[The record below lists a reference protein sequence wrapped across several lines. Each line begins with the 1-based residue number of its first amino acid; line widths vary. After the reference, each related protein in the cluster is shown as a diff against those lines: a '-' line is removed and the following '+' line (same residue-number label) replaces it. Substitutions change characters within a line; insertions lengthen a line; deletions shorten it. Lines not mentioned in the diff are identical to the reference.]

1 MGEMSPPQE
10 KTALSDFTLFRIQAG
25 SGILFATFLVL
36 HLSNTILAGAGQPAY
51 DSYQRTVRWYYQFP
65 LIEIIVVIGAGTV
78 HAWAGLTRSLRRV
91 RNLFDPQAKRFVP
104 PLRMRL
110 HRWCGYIILL
120 IIPGHISATR
130 MPSLIEGLPV
140 DFSFVY
146 FSVKHWPWFFYP
158 YLLAYG
164 VGASFHLIH
173 GVLVSLGVFRVT
185 SPGWGMNEKS
195 KPFWTAVTACS
206 LLVIVGILSLGGN
219 FFAPKTDRFPELKS
233 FYEEKFQKIFMPW
246 KEEP

>member
-1 MGEMSPPQE
+1 MPPPQE
-10 KTALSDFTLFRIQAG
+10 KTGLSDFTLFRIQAG

-36 HLSNTILAGAGQPAY
+36 HLSNTILASAGQPTY
-51 DSYQRTVRWYYQFP
+51 DSYQRAVRWYYQFP
-65 LIEIIVVIGAGTV
+65 LIEIFVVIGAATV
-78 HAWAGLTRSLRRV
+78 HAWAGLTRGWRRV
-91 RNLFDPQAKRFVP
+91 RNLFDSQAKHFVP
-104 PLRMRL
+104 PLRVRL
-110 HRWCGYIILL
+110 HRWCGYIIFL

-130 MPSLIEGLPV
+130 LPSLIEGLPV

-173 GVLVSLGVFRVT
+173 GMLVSLGVFRVT

-195 KPFWTAVTACS
+195 KPFWTAFIALS
-206 LLVIVGILSLGGN
+206 LLVIVGIFSLGGN
-219 FFAPKTDRFPELKS
+219 FFAPRTDRFPELKV
-233 FYEEKFQKIFMPW
+233 FYEQKFQKIFMPW

>member
-1 MGEMSPPQE
+1 MLRD
-10 KTALSDFTLFRIQAG
+10 LSKPGLSEFTLFRIQAG

-36 HLSNTILAGAGQPAY
+36 HLSNTMLASAGQTTYDAY
-51 DSYQRTVRWYYQFP
+51 QGTLRWYYQFP
-65 LIEIIVVIGAGTV
+65 LIEILVIIGAATV
-78 HAWAGLTRSLRRV
+78 HAWAGLTRGWRRV
-91 RNLFDPQAKRFVP
+91 RNLFDPQAERFVP
-104 PLRMRL
+104 PLRVRL

-146 FSVKHWPWFFYP
+146 FSIKHWPWFFYP

-164 VGASFHLIH
+164 V
-173 GVLVSLGVFRVT
+173 SLGIFRVT
-185 SPGWGMNEKS
+185 PPGWGTDEKS
-195 KPFWTAVTACS
+195 KPFWTAFVASS

-219 FFAPKTDRFPELKS
+219 FFAPTTDRFPELKA
-233 FYEEKFQKIFMPW
+233 FYETKFQKIFMPW